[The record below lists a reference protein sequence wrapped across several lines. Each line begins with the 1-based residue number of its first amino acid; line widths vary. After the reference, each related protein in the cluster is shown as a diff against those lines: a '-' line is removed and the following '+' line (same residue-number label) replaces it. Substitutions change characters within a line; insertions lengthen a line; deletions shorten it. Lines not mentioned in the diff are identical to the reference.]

1 MESLLPN
8 FDIKLDHLDADTSD
22 DELLK
27 FVNEMELGLQENN
40 ESNLTPE
47 RAESKNTAK
56 TMKTTRFV
64 ELSSEEVDDI
74 VARSAT
80 KNTTKNTKWGVY
92 VFEGELYL

>member
-1 MESLLPN
+1 MESPLPN
-8 FDIKLDHLDADTSD
+8 FDIKLDHLDADTSY
-22 DELLK
+22 DELLE

-47 RAESKNTAK
+47 RAESQNTVTTKN
-56 TMKTTRFV
+56 MRFV
-64 ELSSEEVDDI
+64 ELSREEVDDI

-80 KNTTKNTKWGVY
+80 KNTTKNTKWGVH